1 VEQNMYNTDNKF
13 VNDFC
18 QDSAKNLAHC
28 HAEVQVT
35 IQMNTEALDGIATD
49 FKKNGINIAVF
60 NWGQKKKAVEHFNAN
75 MHYYYNNM
83 MSILASK
90 KGDVPDRILQLFLE
104 VEGLGLAKASFLA
117 QLATGHKAFACLDSN
132 NLIWHKIDPKV
143 TGYNKK
149 LKSDI
154 IKAEKRRQYFAVVK
168 KLGGGE
174 KLWNDWCVGVADKS
188 KKFKSGVQVSFKHR
202 HWFTTW
208 QNQYPT
214 I

>member
-1 VEQNMYNTDNKF
+1 MYKSDNRY
-13 VNDFC
+13 VANFC
-18 QDSAKNLAHC
+18 QTSAKNLAHC
-28 HAEVQVT
+28 HAGVQIT
-35 IQMNTEALDGIATD
+35 IQMNTEMLDNINTD
-49 FKKNGINIAVF
+49 FKKNGTKIAVF
-60 NWGQKKKAVEHFNAN
+60 NWQQKKNAVDHFNAN
-75 MHYYYNNM
+75 MHYYYDNM
-83 MSILASK
+83 MSILKSK
-90 KGDVPDRILQLFLE
+90 KGNVPDRILKLFLE

-143 TGYNKK
+143 TDYNKK

-174 KLWNDWCVGVADKS
+174 KLWNDWCIGVADKS
-188 KKFKSGVQVSFKHR
+188 KKFKSGVEVSRKHR

-208 QNQYPT
+208 TNQYPT